1 MEKNTSLKEK
11 LNMDLLKD
19 NIPKLVRKLAL
30 PAMVGMLFQTL
41 YNIVDT
47 FYAGKISPE
56 ALSALSKSFPIYF
69 IIVASS
75 IGVTVAGTSLIGNSI
90 GENNKKNILNYFT
103 HIIYFAI
110 IMSVIICFIGL
121 SFSDK
126 IFSLMVT
133 TDEVINLGTQY
144 TDIIFSG
151 SILFILI
158 VALNSLLHAEGDTKT
173 YRNVLILSFFI
184 NLILNPVLIFG
195 LFFFPALGFKGIAI
209 STIISQLVAF
219 FIILLKVLKNS
230 RIKEITKENLVPK
243 IFYFINIFFTAMPI
257 VVSIFA
263 YSITATIVLKY
274 VGISG
279 EYAVAG
285 YGAGTRIEQVVLLP
299 ILGINTAIISI
310 IAQNFGAK
318 NFERVKET
326 YFTSIKYSF
335 LIMIISGT
343 ILYISSDLIMS
354 FFSNDQIVIEFGSR
368 YLKIC
373 SFILPAYPIFFLSN
387 GMFMA
392 IKKAEYAMISNLFRN
407 GFNPLVVFF
416 LASYIN
422 ASFEIFFWIWAVVN
436 WIFSGIYLSILIFYI
451 KAKLEKTSAIVN
463 PQP

>member
-110 IMSVIICFIGL
+110 IISVIISFVGL

-354 FFSNDQIVIEFGSR
+354 FFSKDQIVIEFGSR